1 MNAAETPDS
10 RATGLVLVIEDHDDT
25 RHMVEEYLA
34 WEGVPVVAAENGLT
48 GLAAL
53 RQHRPCV
60 VLLDLTMPVM
70 DGWQFRS
77 EQQRLDDAA
86 LAGTPV
92 IVLSALPD
100 AAQHARTLHAAAV
113 IPKPIDFER
122 MITVVRAYCDRRGE

>member
-1 MNAAETPDS
+1 M
-10 RATGLVLVIEDHDDT
+10 ATGLVLVIEDHDDT
-25 RHMVEEYLA
+25 RHMVEEYLT
-34 WEGVPVVAAENGLT
+34 WEGVRVVAAENGLT

-70 DGWQFRS
+70 DGWQFRN

-100 AAQHARTLHAAAV
+100 AAQHARTLRADAV
-113 IPKPIDFER
+113 IPKPIDFDR
-122 MITVVRAYCDRRGE
+122 MIDIVRGYCDPRGA

>member
-1 MNAAETPDS
+1 M
-10 RATGLVLVIEDHDDT
+10 ATGLVLVIEDHDDT
-25 RHMVEEYLA
+25 RHMVEEYLT
-34 WEGVPVVAAENGLT
+34 WEGVRVVAAENGLT

-53 RQHRPCV
+53 QQHRPCV

-70 DGWQFRS
+70 DGWQFRN

-100 AAQHARTLHAAAV
+100 AAQHAETLRADAV
-113 IPKPIDFER
+113 IPKPIDFDR
-122 MITVVRAYCDRRGE
+122 MIDVVRTYCGPRGA